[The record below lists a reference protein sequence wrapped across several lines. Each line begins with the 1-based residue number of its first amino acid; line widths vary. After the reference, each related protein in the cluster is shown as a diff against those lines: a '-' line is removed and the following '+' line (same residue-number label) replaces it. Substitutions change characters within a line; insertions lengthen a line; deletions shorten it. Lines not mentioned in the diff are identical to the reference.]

1 MGPSDCVFARN
12 CSARRIDGKQAAD
25 FLNANHFLGACSARY
40 YYGLFVDRTTGEEE
54 YTCPIGTL
62 VAVGSFSNGR
72 RFRDGHLSYEWI
84 RYASLQNL
92 RVMGGM
98 SKILNHFI
106 EEIKPDDI
114 MTYVDESHSDG
125 SAYIN
130 LGFQIDSVVQRDG
143 FTNLKLK
150 LYLPRQNG

>member
-12 CSARRIDGKQAAD
+12 CSVRRIDGNQASV

-40 YYGLFVDRTTGEEE
+40 YYGLFVNRTTGEGELA
-54 YTCPIGTL
+54 CPTGTL

-114 MTYVDESHSDG
+114 MTYVDTSRSDG
-125 SAYIN
+125 SAYTA
-130 LGFQIDSVVQRDG
+130 LGFKTESRIVRDG

-150 LYLPRQNG
+150 LYLPQRDE